1 MAKRVCIVLNT
12 DGLIV
17 NRIIV
22 DENTPDN
29 FSPGP
34 GLTMSD
40 ITTAPVDVPVLDE
53 NGQPTGETQ
62 TVVVPMAMGGAYIN
76 GQYTPPGEGE

>member
-1 MAKRVCIVLNT
+1 METCIVLNS

-17 NRIIV
+17 NRIVV
-22 DENTPDN
+22 DEHTPAD

-40 ITTAPVDVPVLDE
+40 VIIAPIDVPVLDDNDE
-53 NGQPTGETQ
+53 PTGETQ
-62 TVVVPMAMGGAYIN
+62 TVVVPMAIGGTYSN
-76 GQYTPPGEGE
+76 GVYTPPNEGG